1 MKLSAVVA
9 TDNFG
14 EPPVK
19 KIAKRK
25 SFQADVNCQIRT
37 TTKGQANAIGFE
49 DLVAIEDYSFMQ
61 SIAEGT
67 KFGQSFKEAVD
78 VVSVQQA
85 LINSWS
91 SRTWER
97 VKDLSL

>member
-37 TTKGQANAIGFE
+37 TTKPGIDSGKI
-49 DLVAIEDYSFMQ
+49 IE
-61 SIAEGT
+61 
-67 KFGQSFKEAVD
+67 
-78 VVSVQQA
+78 
-85 LINSWS
+85 
-91 SRTWER
+91 R
-97 VKDLSL
+97 